1 MLLSTLMQ
9 SLRDETQAEAILLT
23 LDDLVLKAGVEEM
36 RAQHHESAGEY
47 AAGAVHRFS
56 QTASDEDWLSLIPAI
71 QRSDDPARAAL
82 SFMLRWAVAA
92 DRTPHAAASPCAC
105 GKAEQCG
112 HD

>member
-9 SLRDETQAEAILLT
+9 GLRDETQAEAVLLT
-23 LDDLVLKAGVEEM
+23 LDDLVLKAGVEDM
-36 RAQHHESAGEY
+36 RAHHHESAGEY

-56 QTASDEDWLSLIPAI
+56 QGASDEDWLSLIPAI
-71 QRSDDPARAAL
+71 QKSDDPARAAL

-92 DRTPHAAASPCAC
+92 DRKEISGVPPCAC
-105 GKAEQCG
+105 GKAEACS

>member
-9 SLRDETQAEAILLT
+9 GLRDETQAEAILLT

-36 RAQHHESAGEY
+36 RAVHGETSGEY
-47 AAGAVHRFS
+47 AAGSVHRFS

-71 QRSDDPARAAL
+71 QKSDDPARAAL
-82 SFMLRWAVAA
+82 SFMLRWAVTA
-92 DRTPHAAASPCAC
+92 DRAAITGAPPCAC
-105 GKAEQCG
+105 GKAEACG